1 MEKREEKRGKNEME
15 KGGKKDG
22 ESESTGKRNRNGP
35 VGASASAGSRPRPG
49 INRSPST
56 QGPLSAHLSGP
67 ISEVWHL
74 PIPHPLV
81 NTAHVCPYIKK
92 NTPLSTDIS
101 HFPHC
106 PHSSTSVCSAMSMP
120 MSMIL
125 SIRPS

>member
-1 MEKREEKRGKNEME
+1 MEKREEKRRKNEME

-49 INRSPST
+49 INSSPSN
-56 QGPLSAHLSGP
+56 SGP
-67 ISEVWHL
+67 ALSSLVR
-74 PIPHPLV
+74 PDFRSVASPHSPSSRKYR
-81 NTAHVCPYIKK
+81 TYIKK
-92 NTPLSTDIS
+92 STPLSTDIS
-101 HFPHC
+101 HFPHY